1 MIIIRF
7 FTGAFIALVLV
18 SVFTDDAYIALT
30 CMVLGGVIVDKIFN
44 NKGQ

>member
-7 FTGAFIALVLV
+7 FAGAFIALVLV
-18 SVFTDDAYIALT
+18 SVFTDYAYIALI